1 MEFIHV
7 RYLIRTRRVT
17 RSWTFRSSE
26 PPLRRIKRATNEN
39 IIKRYTQENEKK
51 ICIEDAGH
59 RITDLNDKSIKS
71 TM

>member
-7 RYLIRTRRVT
+7 RHLIRNRRAT
-17 RSWTFRSSE
+17 RSWTFRSNE
-26 PPLRRIKRATNEN
+26 PPLRRIKRETNEN
-39 IIKRYTQENEKK
+39 IIKRYTQEMKK

-59 RITDLNDKSIKS
+59 RNTDLNDESIKS